1 MTTLELLRDLIAFP
15 TVSVDPNRALVDY
28 CAERLEAVGAE
39 VTIIEDETGLK
50 ANLYATIGPRDRP
63 GVMLSGHTDV
73 VPVEGQNWT
82 VPPFEMTELE
92 GRIYGRGA
100 TDMKGFVASA
110 LSSALQASEMD
121 LQTPLHLAFS
131 YDEEL
136 GCLGVHSMIDM
147 LAKAPFRPIFC
158 LVGEPTEMGVATGHK
173 GKTAFR
179 VTCRGKEAHS
189 ALAPTGLNAIYLAA
203 DMIGSLRGLQT
214 EIKETSARDDAYDV
228 PYTTV
233 HVAKIAAGGA
243 LNIVPNTAEFFFE
256 IRNLPEDDPET
267 LLARIRAEAD
277 AILAPVRKGFPD
289 ASISVEITNN
299 YPPLSTAED
308 ADVVRFV
315 KSLTGGNSTLKVAF
329 GTEGG
334 LFHRDLGIPTVICGP
349 GSMAQ
354 GHKPDEFV
362 THDQLVKC
370 DAMLAALLEKL
381 REGL

>member
-1 MTTLELLRDLIAFP
+1 MTTLDLLRDLIAFP
-15 TVSVDPNRALVDY
+15 TVSVDPNRALIDY
-28 CAERLEAVGAE
+28 CAERLEAVGAD

-50 ANLYATIGPRDRP
+50 ANLYATVGPRDRP

-73 VPVEGQNWT
+73 VPIEGQNWT
-82 VPPFEMTELE
+82 VPAFEMTEAN
-92 GRIYGRGA
+92 GRAYGRGT

-110 LSSALQASEMD
+110 LSAALHASNLE

-147 LAKAPFRPIFC
+147 LRKAPFRPMFC
-158 LVGEPTEMGVATGHK
+158 IVGEPTDMGVATGHK

-189 ALAPTGLNAIYLAA
+189 ALAPTGLNAIYLAM
-203 DMIGSLRGLQT
+203 DMVSVLRRLQE
-214 EIKETSARDDAYDV
+214 EIKETSARDEAYDV

-233 HVAKIAAGGA
+233 HVAKIEAGGA
-243 LNIVPNTAEFFFE
+243 LNIVPNHAEFRFE
-256 IRNLPEDDPET
+256 IRNLSEDDPQE
-267 LLARIRAEAD
+267 LLARIRAEAG
-277 AILAPVRKGFPD
+277 AIITPVKDDFPD
-289 ASISVEITNN
+289 ASIEIEMTNS
-299 YPPLSTAED
+299 YPPLATGPD

-334 LFHRDLGIPTVICGP
+334 LFHRELGIPTVICGP

-354 GHKPDEFV
+354 GHKPDEYV
-362 THDQLVKC
+362 ALDQLEKC
-370 DAMLAALLEKL
+370 DAMLAALLERL